1 MKLMNRRIQI
11 HEGFYLALGGA
22 VSVALLVFG
31 SWKPASLIVAA
42 LIAAYALVLQKTARG
57 SVTRVLAAYV
67 VTWAF
72 YMGSSVIVDWLP
84 SSLRQYT
91 LHQIDA
97 LLFNRLVAKMVEG
110 AFTSWQNDLLSAGYM
125 SYHVYLHWVLID
137 SLRRGS
143 MWREALGERL
153 FLAFGFGFVGY
164 LFFPAAPPLTAFPGL
179 QPDAIA
185 GGFLTRAN
193 EWLNAHMAARYDAFP
208 SLHALVTATL
218 LSWDWRHARWR
229 FRIMLLP
236 SLLMLAATLA
246 LRLHYVADLLASA
259 ALFLILSLLHANR
272 LIDRRASLGA

>member
-1 MKLMNRRIQI
+1 MNRRIQI

-31 SWKPASLIVAA
+31 SWKPASLLVAA
-42 LIAAYALVLQKTARG
+42 LVAAYSLILRRTTRA
-57 SVTRVLAAYV
+57 SVARVLAAYA

-72 YMGSSVIVDWLP
+72 YAGSSMIVDWLP
-84 SSLRQYT
+84 FPKHDFMLRQ
-91 LHQIDA
+91 IDESLFQR
-97 LLFNRLVAKMVEG
+97 LLAEAVEG
-110 AFTSWQNDLLSAGYM
+110 VFASWQHDLLSAGYM
-125 SYHVYLHWVLID
+125 SYHVYLHWVLLD
-137 SLRRGS
+137 SLRRAA

-153 FLAFGFGFVGY
+153 FLAFGFGFTGY
-164 LFFPAAPPLTAFPGL
+164 LLLPACPPLTAFPDL
-179 QPDAIA
+179 WTAPVE

-193 EWLNAHMAARYDAFP
+193 EWINAHMAARYDAFP

-229 FRIMLLP
+229 FRIMLAP